1 MSPGRVDPLS
11 ELTVRVEEV
20 RRDIELLK
28 RQQENLTQSVQEL
41 VGTFRVLAMH
51 LGISTDSYRPGGSGG
66 VKKDAKEK
74 DSPPAGFG

>member
-1 MSPGRVDPLS
+1 MTPGRTDPLS
-11 ELTVRVEEV
+11 ELSVRVEEI

-28 RQQENLTQSVQEL
+28 RQQEALTQSVQEL

-66 VKKDAKEK
+66 VKKTTKEK
-74 DSPPAGFG
+74 EPPNAGFG